1 MRMLKKYEN
10 LVAQLSSATMNNNL
24 PWLKTSRPN
33 EYEAA
38 IGDNSVSL
46 KYHPKGSG
54 DQDSEE
60 YVSLILWDKF
70 GDKADELRLAGS
82 SSDFIS
88 LYSLYERVRASN
100 NRSEMTLDEI
110 LTDISKI
117 N

>member
-1 MRMLKKYEN
+1 MLGKYEN

-24 PWLKTSRPN
+24 PWLKTSRLN

-46 KYHPKGSG
+46 RYYPKEN
-54 DQDSEE
+54 DKQDSEE
-60 YVSLILWDKF
+60 YVSLILWDRF
-70 GDKADELRLAGS
+70 GDKADELKLAGS
-82 SSDFIS
+82 NSDFIT
-88 LYSLYERVRASN
+88 LYSLYERVRSSN

-117 N
+117 S

>member
-1 MRMLKKYEN
+1 MLKKYEN

-46 KYHPKGSG
+46 KFHPKGN
-54 DQDSEE
+54 DEQDSEE
-60 YVSLILWDKF
+60 YVSLILWDRF
-70 GDKADELRLAGS
+70 GDKADELRLVGT

-88 LYSLYERVRASN
+88 LYSLYERVKSSN

>member
-1 MRMLKKYEN
+1 MLKKYEN

-46 KYHPKGSG
+46 KYHPKGS
-54 DQDSEE
+54 DEQDSEE
-60 YVSLILWDKF
+60 YLSLILWDKF
-70 GDKADELRLAGS
+70 GDKVDELKLPDS
-82 SSDFIS
+82 NSDFIS
-88 LYSLYERVRASN
+88 LYSLYEHVRSSN

-117 N
+117 S